1 MPKTKATDK
10 TKPDEKAPRPAPAGP
25 KVPNAATREAIEEI
39 EQGKGTV
46 HESVEA
52 LFRKLGS

>member
-1 MPKTKATDK
+1 MPKTKSTDE
-10 TKPDEKAPRPAPAGP
+10 TKADEKPPRPAPAGP

-39 EQGKGTV
+39 ERGEGTV
-46 HESVEA
+46 HASVEA